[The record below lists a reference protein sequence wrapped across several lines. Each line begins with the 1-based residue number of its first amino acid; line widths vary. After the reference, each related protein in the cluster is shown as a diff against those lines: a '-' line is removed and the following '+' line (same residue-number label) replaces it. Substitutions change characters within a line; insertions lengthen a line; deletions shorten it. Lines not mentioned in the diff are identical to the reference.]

1 MRWIGFLVMGAAWGA
16 EIHDAARSCGRA
28 ELEKALAAGVAVDAR
43 DAAGNTPLHV
53 AVAAGQLECV
63 ALLRGKGANPDV
75 PNREGKTPRQVA
87 AGLVDGRMA
96 VRMQAAL
103 LAIPAAA
110 RTSPFQKEPLQEA
123 ARRGD
128 VDFVA
133 MLLKLGADPN
143 GKGADGTTA
152 LQAAAL
158 KGHGEVVM
166 LLLDKG
172 AKVDV
177 GLPLHDAAVG
187 GSAEAVRALV
197 KHGAK
202 VGAVDPKTG
211 DTPLHYAATWGR
223 VEAARVLLE
232 LGADRAAKNGR
243 GRTSGEEAA
252 ANGSKELAEMLRP

>member
-1 MRWIGFLVMGAAWGA
+1 MRGMGLMLAAASVWGA
-16 EIHDAARSCGRA
+16 EIHEAARTCGRA

-53 AVAAGQLECV
+53 AVASGQFECV
-63 ALLRGKGANPDV
+63 ALLRGKGANPDA

-87 AGLVDGRMA
+87 AELADRRLA
-96 VRMQAAL
+96 IRMQSAL
-103 LAIPAAA
+103 LSIPARGTAH
-110 RTSPFQKEPLQEA
+110 PFQKEPLQEA

-143 GKGADGTTA
+143 GKGADGATA

-158 KGHGEVVM
+158 KGHGDVVV
-166 LLLDKG
+166 LLLEKG

-187 GSAEAVRALV
+187 GSVVAVRALV
-197 KHGAK
+197 EHGAK

-223 VEAARVLLE
+223 VEAARALLE
-232 LGADRAAKNGR
+232 LGADWTVKNSR
-243 GRTSGEEAA
+243 GRTSAEEATA
-252 ANGSKELAEMLRP
+252 SGNEELARVLR